1 MIFLLIV
8 LVTLSFSNIRWG
20 EVEAVSDI
28 NMLYIGNSKTYYNI
42 FPRMYRHLAISGE
55 KNDAKLTAVVAGGRT
70 LEQHATKLES
80 IYDENGKIRTYAQA
94 KKYVQQKNSNWNF
107 LSDEYTAYKSAFE
120 KNGVISYCK
129 NKLIML
135 KMRKKC

>member
-1 MIFLLIV
+1 MLIV

-20 EVEAVSDI
+20 EVEAVSEI

-42 FPRMYRHLAISGE
+42 FPRMYRYLAISGE

-80 IYDENGKIRTYAQA
+80 IYAMGKLEHMHR
-94 KKYVQQKNSNWNF
+94 QKNMCNRKIVIGTSFQMNIQPINR
-107 LSDEYTAYKSAFE
+107 LLKKT
-120 KNGVISYCK
+120 GVISYCK